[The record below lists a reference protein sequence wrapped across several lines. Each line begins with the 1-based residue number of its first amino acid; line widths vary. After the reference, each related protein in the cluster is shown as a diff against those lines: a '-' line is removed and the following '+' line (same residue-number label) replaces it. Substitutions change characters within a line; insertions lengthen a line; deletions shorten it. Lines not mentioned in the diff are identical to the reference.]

1 MEEYFNGQNYF
12 IQNNNYNNPINYNQ
26 ILEIKMKA
34 KRNQGNSKYRAFNK
48 NMNEEAKNID
58 FINNNND
65 IPKRNFNNFYHRK
78 NIKSL
83 NDKELYNNKDIANG
97 GIFISQK
104 NKQKMPIT
112 LEPNKNG
119 FLPYSINSNINKIQN
134 KNYLIINVA
143 LFMKMKHKKI
153 TVKIIIKIIKIII
166 KIIKIIIKII
176 KIVIKIII
184 KIQI

>member
-65 IPKRNFNNFYHRK
+65 IPKRNFNNFYLRK

-134 KNYLIINVA
+134 KNYINNKCSIIYENETQKNNCQNNYQNYQNNYQNYQNIK
-143 LFMKMKHKKI
+143 FFHSKI
-153 TVKIIIKIIKIII
+153 LRSLH
-166 KIIKIIIKII
+166 
-176 KIVIKIII
+176 
-184 KIQI
+184 